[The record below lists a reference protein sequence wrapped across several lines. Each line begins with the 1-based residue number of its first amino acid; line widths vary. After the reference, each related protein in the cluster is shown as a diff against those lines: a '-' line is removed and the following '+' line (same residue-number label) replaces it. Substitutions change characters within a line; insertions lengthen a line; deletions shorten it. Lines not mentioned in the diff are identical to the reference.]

1 MARKIFVTSFKG
13 GTGVTTF
20 CAGLGMALASFGER
34 TLIVDGDNRSGGGLV
49 AAGLGNMQVYT
60 LADYEKGG
68 CRAKQTL
75 ITHPDESNLC
85 YCSSLGLIS
94 NAAAIKAVNDLD
106 GLFDYILLDKTA
118 SEICNEALIVTDPY
132 LPSIKSADCCRSYLS
147 DGGIKKIGLV
157 VNRLSGGQL
166 LNGEV
171 MSAQEIAV
179 LLHMPLTA
187 VIPEDLTL
195 TAGRKRPDTEKAFR
209 IAADA
214 ISGKREGICNVLRQY
229 TGAGG
234 YIKRKMRDKI

>member
-1 MARKIFVTSFKG
+1 
-13 GTGVTTF
+13 
-20 CAGLGMALASFGER
+20 
-34 TLIVDGDNRSGGGLV
+34 
-49 AAGLGNMQVYT
+49 
-60 LADYEKGG
+60 
-68 CRAKQTL
+68 
-75 ITHPDESNLC
+75 
-85 YCSSLGLIS
+85 
-94 NAAAIKAVNDLD
+94 
-106 GLFDYILLDKTA
+106 
-118 SEICNEALIVTDPY
+118 
-132 LPSIKSADCCRSYLS
+132 
-147 DGGIKKIGLV
+147 
-157 VNRLSGGQL
+157 
-166 LNGEV
+166 